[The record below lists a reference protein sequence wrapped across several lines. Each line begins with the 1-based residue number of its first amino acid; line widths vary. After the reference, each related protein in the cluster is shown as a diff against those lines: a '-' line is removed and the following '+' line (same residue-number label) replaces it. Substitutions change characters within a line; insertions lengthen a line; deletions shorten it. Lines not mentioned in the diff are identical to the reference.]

1 MEFTRNGIFGR
12 LVSETQDRVHHL
24 AVIEYIRRNKNLD
37 NLSMD
42 KAVYGFD
49 NDLKDDIKQ
58 SSKGLSLRTTY
69 RLKLVDRYFFII
81 DVILSVVGVSMFVFT
96 LMNLNSNDGNWV
108 IGTAIVSLGDIAI
121 SVLVSKIRK
130 ELF

>member
-1 MEFTRNGIFGR
+1 MEFTRSGIFGS
-12 LVSETQDRVHHL
+12 LISETQDRVHHL
-24 AVIEYIRRNKNLD
+24 AVIEYTRRNKNLD

-49 NDLKDDIKQ
+49 NDLKDDVKQ

-81 DVILSVVGVSMFVFT
+81 DAILSVVGVTMFIFT
-96 LMNLNSNDGNWV
+96 LMNFNSNDGNWV
-108 IGTAIVSLGDIAI
+108 TIISLLSLANIVIGI
-121 SVLVSKIRK
+121 LVSKIRK

>member
-58 SSKGLSLRTTY
+58 SSKGLSL
-69 RLKLVDRYFFII
+69 
-81 DVILSVVGVSMFVFT
+81 
-96 LMNLNSNDGNWV
+96 NSW
-108 IGTAIVSLGDIAI
+108 THTS
-121 SVLVSKIRK
+121 S
-130 ELF
+130 

>member
-1 MEFTRNGIFGR
+1 MYFSKNGLLGR
-12 LVSETQDRVHHL
+12 LISETEDRTRHL

-37 NLSMD
+37 SLSMD

-96 LMNLNSNDGNWV
+96 LMNFNSNDGNWA
-108 IGTAIVSLGDIAI
+108 IGTAILSLGDIAI

>member
-12 LVSETQDRVHHL
+12 LVSETQDRVYHL

-69 RLKLVDRYFFII
+69 CLKLVDRYFTII
-81 DVILSVVGVSMFVFT
+81 DVILSVVGVSMFIFT
-96 LMNLNSNDGNWV
+96 LMNFNSNDGNWA
-108 IGTAIVSLGDIAI
+108 IGTSIVSIANIAI
-121 SVLVSKIRK
+121 GILVFKIRK

>member
-58 SSKGLSLRTTY
+58 PSKGLSLRTTY
-69 RLKLVDRYFFII
+69 RLKLVDRYFTII
-81 DVILSVVGVSMFVFT
+81 DVVLSVVGVTMFIFT
-96 LMNLNSNDGNWV
+96 LMNFNSNDGNWA
-108 IGTAIVSLGDIAI
+108 IGTSIVSIANIAI
-121 SVLVSKIRK
+121 GVLVSKIRK

>member
-49 NDLKDDIKQ
+49 NDLRDDIKKPN
-58 SSKGLSLRTTY
+58 KGLSLRTTY

-81 DVILSVVGVSMFVFT
+81 DVILSVIGVSMFIFT
-96 LMNLNSNDGNWV
+96 LMNFNSNDGNWV
-108 IGTAIVSLGDIAI
+108 TIISFLSLANIVIGI
-121 SVLVSKIRK
+121 LVSKIRK

>member
-1 MEFTRNGIFGR
+1 MGFTRSGIFGR

-24 AVIEYIRRNKNLD
+24 AVTEYIRRNKNLD

-42 KAVYGFD
+42 KAIDSFD

-81 DVILSVVGVSMFVFT
+81 DVILSVVGVSMFIFT
-96 LMNLNSNDGNWV
+96 LMNLNSNDGNWA
-108 IGTAIVSLGDIAI
+108 IGTAIVSVANIAI
-121 SVLVSKIRK
+121 GVLVLKIRK

>member
-1 MEFTRNGIFGR
+1 MGFTRSGIFGS

-49 NDLKDDIKQ
+49 NDLKDNIKQ
-58 SSKGLSLRTTY
+58 PGKGLSLRTTY
-69 RLKLVDRYFFII
+69 RLKLVDRYFIII
-81 DVILSVVGVSMFVFT
+81 DVLLSVVAVAIFIFT
-96 LMNLNSNDGNWV
+96 LMNFNSNDGNWV
-108 IGTAIVSLGDIAI
+108 TIISFLSLANIAI
-121 SVLVSKIRK
+121 GVLVSKIRK

>member
-49 NDLKDDIKQ
+49 NDLKDSIK
-58 SSKGLSLRTTY
+58 KPNKELSLRTTY
-69 RLKLVDRYFFII
+69 RLKLVDRYFTII
-81 DVILSVVGVSMFVFT
+81 DVILSVVGVSMFIFT
-96 LMNLNSNDGNWV
+96 LMNFNSNDGNWA
-108 IGTAIVSLGDIAI
+108 IGTSIVSIANIAI
-121 SVLVSKIRK
+121 GILVFKIRK

>member
-81 DVILSVVGVSMFVFT
+81 DAILSVVGVTMFIFT
-96 LMNLNSNDGNWV
+96 LMNLNSNDGNWA
-108 IGTAIVSLGDIAI
+108 IGTSIISLGDIAI

>member
-81 DVILSVVGVSMFVFT
+81 DAILSVVGVSMFIFT
-96 LMNLNSNDGNWV
+96 LMNLNSKDGNWA
-108 IGTAIVSLGDIAI
+108 ICTSIVSIANLAI
-121 SVLVSKIRK
+121 GVLVSKIRK

>member
-1 MEFTRNGIFGR
+1 MNFTRSGIFGS
-12 LVSETQDRVHHL
+12 LISETQDRVHHL

-81 DVILSVVGVSMFVFT
+81 DAILSVVGVSMFVFT
-96 LMNLNSNDGNWV
+96 LMNFNSNDGNWA
-108 IGTAIVSLGDIAI
+108 IGTAIISLGDIAI

>member
-1 MEFTRNGIFGR
+1 MNFTRSGIFGS

-58 SSKGLSLRTTY
+58 PGKGLSPRTTY
-69 RLKLVDRYFFII
+69 RLKVVDRYFFII
-81 DVILSVVGVSMFVFT
+81 DVILSVVGVSMFIFT
-96 LMNLNSNDGNWV
+96 LMNFNSNGGNWV
-108 IGTAIVSLGDIAI
+108 IGTVVVSLANIVIG
-121 SVLVSKIRK
+121 VLVLKIRK

>member
-1 MEFTRNGIFGR
+1 MGFTRSGIFGS
-12 LVSETQDRVHHL
+12 LISETQDRVHHL

-58 SSKGLSLRTTY
+58 PSKGLSLRTTY
-69 RLKLVDRYFFII
+69 RLKLVDRYFTII
-81 DVILSVVGVSMFVFT
+81 DVILSVVGVSMFIFT
-96 LMNLNSNDGNWV
+96 LMNFNSNDGNWA
-108 IGTAIVSLGDIAI
+108 IGTSIVSIANIAI
-121 SVLVSKIRK
+121 GILVFKIRK

>member
-81 DVILSVVGVSMFVFT
+81 DAILSVVGVSMFIFT
-96 LMNLNSNDGNWV
+96 LMNLNSNDGNWA
-108 IGTAIVSLGDIAI
+108 IGTAIISLGDIAI
-121 SVLVSKIRK
+121 SVLVLKIRK

>member
-42 KAVYGFD
+42 KAIDSFD

-96 LMNLNSNDGNWV
+96 LMNLNSNDGNWA
-108 IGTAIVSLGDIAI
+108 IGTAIISLGDIAI

>member
-37 NLSMD
+37 SLSMD
-42 KAVYGFD
+42 KAIDSFD

-58 SSKGLSLRTTY
+58 PGKGLSLRTTY
-69 RLKLVDRYFFII
+69 RLKLVDRYFIII
-81 DVILSVVGVSMFVFT
+81 DVILSVVGVSMFIFT
-96 LMNLNSNDGNWV
+96 LMNFNSNDGNWA
-108 IGTAIVSLGDIAI
+108 IGTSIVSIANIAI
-121 SVLVSKIRK
+121 GILVSKIRK
-130 ELF
+130 ELS

>member
-1 MEFTRNGIFGR
+1 MEFTRSGIFGR
-12 LVSETQDRVHHL
+12 LVSETQDRVHYL

-69 RLKLVDRYFFII
+69 RLKLVDKYFFII

-96 LMNLNSNDGNWV
+96 LMNLNSNDGNWAM
-108 IGTAIVSLGDIAI
+108 GTAIISLGDIAI

>member
-81 DVILSVVGVSMFVFT
+81 DAILSVVGVTMFIFT
-96 LMNLNSNDGNWV
+96 LMNLNSNDGNWA
-108 IGTAIVSLGDIAI
+108 IGTAIISLGDIAI
-121 SVLVSKIRK
+121 SVLLSKIRK

>member
-58 SSKGLSLRTTY
+58 SSKRLSLRTTY
-69 RLKLVDRYFFII
+69 RLKLVDRYFTII
-81 DVILSVVGVSMFVFT
+81 DVILSVVGVSMFIFT
-96 LMNLNSNDGNWV
+96 LMNLNSNDGNWA
-108 IGTAIVSLGDIAI
+108 IGTSIVSIANIAI
-121 SVLVSKIRK
+121 GILVSKIRK

>member
-81 DVILSVVGVSMFVFT
+81 DAILSVVGVTMFIFT
-96 LMNLNSNDGNWV
+96 IMNLNSNDGNWA
-108 IGTAIVSLGDIAI
+108 IGTAIISLGDIAI
-121 SVLVSKIRK
+121 SVLASKIRK

>member
-42 KAVYGFD
+42 KAIDNFD

-81 DVILSVVGVSMFVFT
+81 DAILSVVGVSMFVFT
-96 LMNLNSNDGNWV
+96 LMNLNSNDGNWAM
-108 IGTAIVSLGDIAI
+108 GTAIISLGDIAI

>member
-81 DVILSVVGVSMFVFT
+81 DAILSVVGVTMFIFT
-96 LMNLNSNDGNWV
+96 LMNFNSNDGNWA
-108 IGTAIVSLGDIAI
+108 IGTAIISLGDIAI

>member
-1 MEFTRNGIFGR
+1 MYFSRDGLFGR
-12 LVSETQDRVHHL
+12 LVSETEDRAHQL

-49 NDLKDDIKQ
+49 NDLKNSIK
-58 SSKGLSLRTTY
+58 KPNKELSLRTTY
-69 RLKLVDRYFFII
+69 HLKLVDRYFTII
-81 DVILSVVGVSMFVFT
+81 DVILSVVAVAMFVYT
-96 LMNLNSNDGNWV
+96 LINFNSDNGDLV
-108 IGTAIVSLGDIAI
+108 TIISFLFLGDIAI
-121 SVLVSKIRK
+121 GVLVSKIRK

>member
-1 MEFTRNGIFGR
+1 MGFTRSGIFGR
-12 LVSETQDRVHHL
+12 LVSETQDRVHQL
-24 AVIEYIRRNKNLD
+24 AVTEYIRRNKNLD

-49 NDLKDDIKQ
+49 NDLRDGVKKQ
-58 SSKGLSLRTTY
+58 NKGLSLRTTY

-81 DVILSVVGVSMFVFT
+81 DAILSVVGVTMFIFT
-96 LMNLNSNDGNWV
+96 LMNLNSNDGNWA
-108 IGTAIVSLGDIAI
+108 IGTAIISLGDIAI
-121 SVLVSKIRK
+121 GVLVSKIRK

>member
-1 MEFTRNGIFGR
+1 MGFTRNGIFGR

-49 NDLKDDIKQ
+49 NDLRDDIKKPN
-58 SSKGLSLRTTY
+58 KGLSLRTTY

-81 DVILSVVGVSMFVFT
+81 DAILSVVGVTMFIFT
-96 LMNLNSNDGNWV
+96 LMNLNSNDGNWA
-108 IGTAIVSLGDIAI
+108 IGTSIISLGDIAI